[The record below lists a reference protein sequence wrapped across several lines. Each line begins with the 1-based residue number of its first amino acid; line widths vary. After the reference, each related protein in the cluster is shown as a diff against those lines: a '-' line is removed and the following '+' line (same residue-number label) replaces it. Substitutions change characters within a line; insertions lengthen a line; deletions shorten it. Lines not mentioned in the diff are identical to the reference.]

1 MFYSLSRNN
10 TENIAVIF
18 GEENQ
23 FCIVYFSV
31 NKMWILCKVQVFFG
45 GDETNSCG
53 KFSFQKYLSSSQ
65 LKTSSFF

>member
-1 MFYSLSRNN
+1 
-10 TENIAVIF
+10 
-18 GEENQ
+18 
-23 FCIVYFSV
+23 
-31 NKMWILCKVQVFFG
+31 MWILCKVQGFFG